1 MRYSSKSFYK
11 GRQGSSLVLSLVP
24 DTDLVDPDS
33 GVVIPEIEYFNTGI
47 IYHLIGVQVT
57 RDKLSSRDLPSCPF
71 PFIPYAKQQSG
82 EILLMSLVKYK
93 FKWQKK
99 VSYTFFVDGTVRY
112 MDILGNITY
121 GVIINS
127 VNEYDK
133 GIKKLVSKPPI
144 TLIDW
149 VQTVDKIG
157 IRIDWKCN
165 ILRNGTVRYL

>member
-1 MRYSSKSFYK
+1 
-11 GRQGSSLVLSLVP
+11 
-24 DTDLVDPDS
+24 
-33 GVVIPEIEYFNTGI
+33 
-47 IYHLIGVQVT
+47 
-57 RDKLSSRDLPSCPF
+57 
-71 PFIPYAKQQSG
+71 
-82 EILLMSLVKYK
+82 MSLVKYK